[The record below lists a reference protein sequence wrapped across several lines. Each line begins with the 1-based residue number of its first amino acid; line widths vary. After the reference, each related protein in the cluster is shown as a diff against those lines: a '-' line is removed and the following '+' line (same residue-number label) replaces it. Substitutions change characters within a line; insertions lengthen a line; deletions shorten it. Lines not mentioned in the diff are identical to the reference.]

1 MVVLPRKRDLEF
13 LVEDATPGVGD
24 KFNLKKN
31 YSRKKGGTMIK
42 VKTFASPLKIFHAK
56 KEIEELDAIVNKF
69 IEDNNVQKIISV
81 SDAPTSDDNGATIG
95 LIRVLA
101 YE

>member
-1 MVVLPRKRDLEF
+1 M
-13 LVEDATPGVGD
+13 
-24 KFNLKKN
+24 
-31 YSRKKGGTMIK
+31 
-42 VKTFASPLKIFHAK
+42 
-56 KEIEELDAIVNKF
+56 VNKF
-69 IEDNNVQKIISV
+69 IEDNKVQKIISV

>member
-1 MVVLPRKRDLEF
+1 MIETLL
-13 LVEDATPGVGD
+13 
-24 KFNLKKN
+24 
-31 YSRKKGGTMIK
+31 KGGRAMTK
-42 VKTFASPLKIFHAK
+42 VKTFASPLKIFQAK
-56 KEIEELDAIVNKF
+56 KELEELDARVNKF
-69 IEDNNVQKIISV
+69 VEDNNVQKIISV

>member
-1 MVVLPRKRDLEF
+1 MKPYTKE
-13 LVEDATPGVGD
+13 
-24 KFNLKKN
+24 
-31 YSRKKGGTMIK
+31 GGAMIK

-56 KEIEELDAIVNKF
+56 KELESLDAMVNQF
-69 IEDNNVQKIISV
+69 IEDNKVQKIISV

-95 LIRVLA
+95 LIRVIA

>member
-1 MVVLPRKRDLEF
+1 M
-13 LVEDATPGVGD
+13 T
-24 KFNLKKN
+24 
-31 YSRKKGGTMIK
+31 K

-56 KEIEELDAIVNKF
+56 KELEELDAVVNKF
-69 IEDNNVQKIISV
+69 IEDNKVQRVISV